1 MAAVTAALVKELREM
16 TGAGMMDCKKAL
28 VATEG
33 GIDKAVDYLRENG
46 LAKAAKKAG
55 RIASE
60 GLVRM
65 AFAADGSAAAAVE
78 VNSETDFVAK
88 NEEFIEFVEKL
99 ADISL
104 NAEKVCAECIKDMPY
119 GEEGT
124 VGEVL
129 VAKIAKIGEN
139 MNIRRCVKCN
149 TPGVKYVGYSHGGG
163 RIGVIIGLKTDA
175 SVEEVTTC
183 GKDVAMQAASMR
195 PQFVDEA
202 SVDPEYLAHE
212 KEVILAQ
219 AINEN
224 NELPENKSPEG
235 SLPRRSGLRKGFQHD
250 RGRICRFLRQGSR
263 QGHQGRRDGPLRS
276 RRRPCEEG
284 RELRRGSR
292 QADPRL
298 ISNTDRNLELPAY
311 CREFLHTF
319 G

>member
-33 GIDKAVDYLRENG
+33 DIEKAVDYLRENG

-55 RIASE
+55 RVAAE
-60 GLVRM
+60 GLTRM
-65 AFAADGSAAAAVE
+65 AFAADGTAAAMVE

-88 NEEFIEFVEKL
+88 NEEFVEFVEKL

-104 NAEKVCAECIKDMPY
+104 NAEKVCAECLKEMPY

-124 VGEVL
+124 VAEAL
-129 VAKIAKIGEN
+129 TAKIAKIGEN
-139 MNIRRCVKCN
+139 MNIRRAVKCN
-149 TPGVKYVGYSHGGG
+149 TPGVKYVGYAHGGG
-163 RIGVIIGLKTDA
+163 RIGVIIGLKTEA
-175 SVEEVTTC
+175 SVDEVTVC

-224 NELPENKSPEG
+224 NELPEGKRKPQEIIEKMIVGRVKKSLKEVCLLDQPFVKDSNMNVREYVASCAKALGKDIQVVEMVRYEVGEG
-235 SLPRRSGLRKGFQHD
+235 IEK
-250 RGRICRFLRQGSR
+250 RQENFAEEVAKQM
-263 QGHQGRRDGPLRS
+263 QG
-276 RRRPCEEG
+276 
-284 RELRRGSR
+284 
-292 QADPRL
+292 
-298 ISNTDRNLELPAY
+298 
-311 CREFLHTF
+311 
-319 G
+319 